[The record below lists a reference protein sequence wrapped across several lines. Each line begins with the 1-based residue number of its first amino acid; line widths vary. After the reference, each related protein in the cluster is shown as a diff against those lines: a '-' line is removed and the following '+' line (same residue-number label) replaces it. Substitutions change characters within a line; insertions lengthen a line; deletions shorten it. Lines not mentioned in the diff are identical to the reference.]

1 MKEGKDAGVKTALAK
16 MKTNSF
22 IVTLAGATDVYRRE
36 QILSQQCQKI
46 DQHIFEVT
54 DNLKVQT
61 DKIQEMLN
69 GLTDG
74 KELKDWTIEDVD
86 LLDDHL
92 WANLKEVLTEIIKT
106 GKFRHEEL
114 SDVLVRDRV
123 TRHSTLENFL
133 TQSESRECK
142 PGIVKGLKQIKSY
155 TADLIEA
162 LKKKVW

>member
-106 GKFRHEEL
+106 GKFRIL
-114 SDVLVRDRV
+114 TIFSTDIRSDSSKAQLEKLFVLRSKR
-123 TRHSTLENFL
+123 
-133 TQSESRECK
+133 
-142 PGIVKGLKQIKSY
+142 
-155 TADLIEA
+155 
-162 LKKKVW
+162 